1 MISRVL
7 GRNENEFVSNR
18 NSCAE
23 ITSNLLRKLG
33 KEGSVRT
40 FQSRPSE
47 IVTVASIINS

>member
-7 GRNENEFVSNR
+7 GRNEEEFVGNR
-18 NSCAE
+18 NTKAE
-23 ITSNLLRKLG
+23 ITSNLLRKLA

-40 FQSRPSE
+40 IQSKPSE